1 MAIDISSEANNEQE
15 REFMEKMLEYAVGD
29 YLSYA
34 ADSEEYQNAC
44 IWLFKDECDRYPALN
59 HVCQILSLSK
69 TRLRL
74 KIQKL
79 LDSGRVKISERS
91 MRYLLDNTFIDPNKY
106 FL

>member
-44 IWLFKDECDRYPALN
+44 IWIFKDECDKYPSMED
-59 HVCQILSLSK
+59 VCQILALSK
-69 TRLRL
+69 IKLRL

-79 LDSGRVKISERS
+79 LDSGRVKINEKS
-91 MRYLLDNTFIDPNKY
+91 MRYLLNDTFGNPNEY